1 MGNFYEAV
9 KDAKRARAFHY
20 CYRGVRAFQKS
31 PIQAIVTGAKA
42 CKELQLYEE
51 AIKWCC
57 DGLAKIDRENK
68 TLQEVKGKSI
78 KDEAK
83 YDDAQK
89 LNTKTETDAVKEIND
104 RKGSL
109 SSKIIGECRGI
120 SRGARNDFDRAQL
133 YLVLPTSSIKKNKD
147 RAVEGIVH
155 VADGF
160 QLFASG
166 EKEKAISRFNQGL
179 AVFRELGDRKGEE
192 SVGVILAAVYQ
203 SLSWE
208 CHFAHDYHHAEENF
222 KRRVV
227 IMKETRLA
235 AAQNERIGEP
245 HFNLYQ
251 VGRNFKKAEEYYSED
266 LADCKKMGD
275 RPGEALAYRN
285 LGDTC
290 YLTALDE
297 VHCSNYM
304 RDAMSHYNEYLNISV
319 ELGDKGKE
327 GDAYLS
333 IGRIHQYLGDLKKTK
348 QCYNKCL
355 TICKEIRDVEG
366 GKHALRKLRST
377 LLIRGDLKQVMQ
389 LNNQS
394 LFISKKSHDHFHEAE
409 ALIYQGH
416 CLAECRF
423 FSDAVL
429 SYQSSVEKANSIRDW
444 NLLEDWMKISI
455 RHFFGIAYAA
465 LSATLLRLDKTEEA
479 LLTAEKGRAQALADL
494 LETQYGFEACH
505 HGQDSSEVS
514 QRETASEL
522 FTCAPANTVFL
533 AVSKNVINVWLL
545 QDGKQV
551 HFSQSNLTEDHSED
565 PSSMLEE
572 TYKEVGVK
580 RRVRCEDRSLDAL
593 RNKDGLTIQKPTDLS
608 LLSFQES
615 LRNGNRK
622 APRTSPPVH
631 RKRLSVLYD
640 AVVAPVIPHLRGNE
654 LVIVPDGQFFLVPF
668 GALQDT
674 ESRYL
679 CESFSIRVIPSLTCL
694 KMILDAPTEHHCKR
708 GALVV
713 GDPWVQEVVDDE
725 GRKLRQLPSARKEA
739 KMIAAIVKTSPLIG
753 SDATKEAVL
762 SRLNNVALI
771 HLAAHGN
778 SKAGEIV
785 LAPNLSRKSKIP
797 TKEDFLL
804 TMPDVLS
811 VGLRARLVVLSCCHS
826 GQGEVFDE
834 GVVGIARAFLGAG
847 ARSVLVALW
856 AIDDDATL
864 EFMRV
869 FYKHL
874 ARGMKAS
881 QALNGATNYMRESS
895 HMRETKDFGA
905 TCHWAPFVLLG
916 DDVTLDCFEENEDVS
931 EHTSTRKDN

>member
-1 MGNFYEAV
+1 LF
-9 KDAKRARAFHY
+9 
-20 CYRGVRAFQKS
+20 
-31 PIQAIVTGAKA
+31 VT
-42 CKELQLYEE
+42 Q
-51 AIKWCC
+51 
-57 DGLAKIDRENK
+57 
-68 TLQEVKGKSI
+68 
-78 KDEAK
+78 
-83 YDDAQK
+83 
-89 LNTKTETDAVKEIND
+89 EIND
-104 RKGSL
+104 GKGIL
-109 SSKIIGECRGI
+109 SGTIIGECRGL
-120 SRGARNDFDRAQL
+120 SYGARHDFDRALL
-133 YLVLPTSSIKKNKD
+133 YLSFSDFSVGKDVERTQQASRHSI
-147 RAVEGIVH
+147 E
-155 VADGF
+155 GF
-160 QLFASG
+160 QLLASG
-166 EKEKAISRFNQGL
+166 ENEKAISCFKQSL
-179 AVFRELGDRKGEE
+179 AVFRELGDREAEE
-192 SVGVILAAVYQ
+192 SVGVILAVVYQ

-208 CHFAHDYHHAEENF
+208 CHLAHDYHNAEEFF

-227 IMKETRLA
+227 IMKETGLA
-235 AAQNERIGEP
+235 AAQQERIGEP

-251 VGRNFKKAEEYYSED
+251 VGRNFENAKKYYSED
-266 LADCKKMGD
+266 LADCRKMGD
-275 RPGEALAYRN
+275 RPGEGLAYRN

-290 YLTALDE
+290 YLTALDKVVCVE
-297 VHCSNYM
+297 YIKG
-304 RDAMSHYNEYLNISV
+304 AMSYYKEYLNISM

-333 IGRIHQYLGDLKKTK
+333 IGRIHQYLRDLEKTK
-348 QCYNKCL
+348 HIYSKCL
-355 TICKEIRDVEG
+355 TICKEIGDVEG
-366 GKHALRKLRST
+366 EKHALRKLRST

-416 CLAECRF
+416 CLVECRF

-479 LLTAEKGRAQALADL
+479 LLIAEKGRAQALADL

-505 HGQDSSEVS
+505 HGQDSAEVS
-514 QRETASEL
+514 QQETASEL

-533 AVSKNVINVWLL
+533 AVSENVINVWLL

-551 HFSQSNLTEDHSED
+551 HFSQSNLAEDHSED
-565 PSSMLEE
+565 PSSFLEE
-572 TYKEVGVK
+572 TYKEVGVQ
-580 RRVRCEDRSLDAL
+580 RTVRCEDRSLDVL
-593 RNKDGLTIQKPTDLS
+593 RNKDGLTVQKPTDLS
-608 LLSFQES
+608 LLSFQEN
-615 LRNGNRK
+615 LRNGDK
-622 APRTSPPVH
+622 EASPTSPPVH

-785 LAPNLSRKSKIP
+785 LAPNLSRKSETP
-797 TKEDFLL
+797 TRKDFLL

-826 GQGEVFDE
+826 GQGEVCDE

-847 ARSVLVALW
+847 ACSVLAALW

>member
-1 MGNFYEAV
+1 M
-9 KDAKRARAFHY
+9 
-20 CYRGVRAFQKS
+20 Q
-31 PIQAIVTGAKA
+31 
-42 CKELQLYEE
+42 
-51 AIKWCC
+51 
-57 DGLAKIDRENK
+57 
-68 TLQEVKGKSI
+68 
-78 KDEAK
+78 
-83 YDDAQK
+83 
-89 LNTKTETDAVKEIND
+89 EIND

-394 LFISKKSHDHFHEAE
+394 LFISKKTYDYFHEVE

-465 LSATLLRLDKTEEA
+465 LSATLLRLDKREEA

-778 SKAGEIV
+778 SRAGEIV

-931 EHTSTRKDN
+931 EHTSTRYSEGLLNQ